1 MIRTGYRLLLHPL
14 KNYPGPQLAK
24 ISDTYS
30 TYHSAKKS
38 LHLATRQAHIEYSPV
53 IRLGPNK
60 LVFNTVEAL
69 HDIYDNDRVDKART
83 YLVSLFTPH
92 PNIFNVID
100 KNRHRLKRKLIGRL
114 LSESSMKKFEPIMLE
129 QVGIFVQQLL
139 TLSRGSAP
147 INMSDRSK
155 YIGADVVG
163 HLAFGYDLK
172 LQTDPTHQNIAW
184 EFKTGNHRLN
194 VYMQSPSLA
203 MLRLEPIAQLIN
215 LMQKK
220 SYLRLLQEM
229 IKAGLKEEKHAK
241 YDLYSHLADYVDS
254 PDGENLSLSE
264 IWSEALFFFPAG
276 GETVTTGIAA
286 LFFYL
291 SRSATSYEKLKTEI
305 RSAFTSGTEIKGGPQ
320 LAGCQ
325 YLCACIDEALRM
337 SPPVPGTLWREQS
350 LSDKDSTPLVI
361 DGHVVPRGVIFGVN
375 IYALHHNEEYFPD
388 PFAFRPERWL
398 ASETPAARRKVMSS
412 AFAAFQVGPRGCA
425 GKAMAYLEFSLVVA
439 KTLWYFDLEILPGE
453 LAKVG
458 FRVPSSGYPAGGGR
472 REEYQLHDVFTTDHD
487 GPYLIVRPRD
497 GVSKDLETR

>member
-1 MIRTGYRLLLHPL
+1 MPIPSLLHDVAFYAAGLLATYLMIRTEYRLLLHPL
-14 KNYPGPQLAK
+14 KNYLGPQLAK

-30 TYHSAKKS
+30 TYHSVRKS
-38 LHLATRQAHIEYSPV
+38 LHLATRQAHLQYGPV
-53 IRLGPNK
+53 IRLGPNN

-83 YLVSLFTPH
+83 YLVSLFTPY

-100 KNRHRLKRKLIGRL
+100 KDKHRIKRKLIGRL
-114 LSESSMKKFEPIMLE
+114 ISESSMRKFEPIMLE
-129 QVGIFVQQLL
+129 QVDIFVQQLL
-139 TLSRGSAP
+139 AMSRGSAP

-155 YIGADVVG
+155 YIGAD
-163 HLAFGYDLK
+163 
-172 LQTDPTHQNIAW
+172 I
-184 EFKTGNHRLN
+184 
-194 VYMQSPSLA
+194 SPSLA

-220 SYLRLLQEM
+220 SYLRLWQEM
-229 IKAGLKEEKHAK
+229 IKSRLKEEKHAK

-254 PDGENLSLSE
+254 PDDESLSLSE

-291 SRSATSYEKLKTEI
+291 SRSPTSYERLKMEI
-305 RSAFTSGTEIKGGPQ
+305 RSAFTSGAEIKGGPQ

-325 YLCACIDEALRM
+325 YLRACIDETLRM

-350 LSDKDSTPLVI
+350 LGDKGSEPLVV
-361 DGHVVPRGVIFGVN
+361 DGHVVPRGVIVGVN

-388 PFAFRPERWL
+388 PFAFKPGRWL
-398 ASETPAARRKVMSS
+398 ASETPAAQRQAMNR
-412 AFAAFQVGPRGCA
+412 AFAAFQVGPRGRA
-425 GKAMAYLEFSLVVA
+425 GKAMAYLEFGLVVA
-439 KTLWYFDLEILPGE
+439 KTLWYFDLELPPGE

-458 FRVPSSGYPAGGGR
+458 ARVPSTRYPAGDGR
-472 REEYQLHDVFTTDHD
+472 REEYQLQDVFTTDHD
-487 GPYLIVRPRD
+487 GPYLMVRPRD
-497 GVSKDLETR
+497 GASKDLETR